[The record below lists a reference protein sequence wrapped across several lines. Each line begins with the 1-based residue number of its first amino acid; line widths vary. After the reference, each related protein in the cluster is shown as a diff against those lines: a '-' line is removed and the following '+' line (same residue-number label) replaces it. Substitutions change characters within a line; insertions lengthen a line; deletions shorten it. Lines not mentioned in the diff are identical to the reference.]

1 MRYRICAVILAAAG
15 ALWAFE
21 GTGPVTALA
30 DEQAQEI
37 SVSFVPGWNQ
47 TEGIWYWLEPD
58 GTLHRGWLQ
67 ADGRSYYMDEN
78 GAMVTGWREVDGE
91 WYYFHEDGGMN
102 LGELILDNGKYE
114 FSAQGALVSAGW
126 VENTG
131 GGAYDAGCYDHMAQD
146 LFDQL
151 NEEKKDLFF
160 EEYPDREDEY
170 DGDMHRVY
178 DRYAGFQM
186 DMTLNKA
193 ADHRLEGAM
202 AGGYADDRIPGEGTI
217 NDYLSVI
224 NYRRSAFCLELY
236 VRDCE
241 DASEAFDKI
250 KEKLDKRFQSKTD
263 RKYSLEYY
271 RSLGM
276 AHREKDGKQYFV
288 VILMR

>member
-1 MRYRICAVILAAAG
+1 M
-15 ALWAFE
+15 
-21 GTGPVTALA
+21 TALA

-37 SVSFVPGWNQ
+37 SLSFVPGWNQ

-224 NYRRSAFCLELY
+224 NYRRSASCLELY

>member
-1 MRYRICAVILAAAG
+1 M
-15 ALWAFE
+15 
-21 GTGPVTALA
+21 
-30 DEQAQEI
+30 
-37 SVSFVPGWNQ
+37 
-47 TEGIWYWLEPD
+47 
-58 GTLHRGWLQ
+58 
-67 ADGRSYYMDEN
+67 
-78 GAMVTGWREVDGE
+78 
-91 WYYFHEDGGMN
+91 
-102 LGELILDNGKYE
+102 
-114 FSAQGALVSAGW
+114 
-126 VENTG
+126 
-131 GGAYDAGCYDHMAQD
+131 CYDDIAQD

-151 NEEKKDLFF
+151 NEEKKDIYF

-193 ADHRLEGAM
+193 ADHRLDGAM

-224 NYRRSAFCLELY
+224 NYRRNASCLELY

-271 RSLGM
+271 RRLGM
-276 AHREKDGKQYFV
+276 AHREKDGKQYFM